1 MWLGFGCSMV
11 GFGLKFLGF
20 VVGACMVALM
30 YGFILNGTRRSWYP
44 TIFLLTCTCV

>member
-20 VVGACMVALM
+20 VVGACMVALIRENDPRIEKVDS
-30 YGFILNGTRRSWYP
+30 GR
-44 TIFLLTCTCV
+44 LLE